1 MHNLEL
7 KEVLLMEAHM
17 ERFLSILRFRIWES
31 HLVYNLEL
39 REVLMMEDQMGRLL
53 ARLGV

>member
-1 MHNLEL
+1 MA
-7 KEVLLMEAHM
+7 AHM